1 MNKEKT
7 INIPI
12 LTRVEGE
19 TALHMQISNGN
30 ITSLELRI
38 YEPPRFFEKL
48 LEGRNTQELLDI
60 IARICGLCPVAYQMS
75 AIQAIENICGIK
87 PSTWVRNMRRLF
99 YCGEWLQNHSL
110 HIHMLA
116 LPDFL
121 GYTSAIDMAKGYSEE
136 VKRGLRLQKI
146 GNDLIKL
153 LGARSVHPVGTVI
166 GGFSHAPQKSAVTHL
181 LSQLYSGLSDAEK
194 LLHWLAELSLPDN
207 TQEFICVSLHHTN
220 EYPMN
225 EGRIISDKGL
235 NIGIDQFANHFKEH
249 QVPYSNALKCLLE
262 KKSYLVGPLARING
276 NFQTLPHEIKTLAKS
291 LGLQFPNNNMFTSI
305 IARGIEIMFCLLESI
320 RILEQYDYPESPSYQ
335 PEIKAGVGYGCT
347 EAPRGLLWHRYELDN
362 DGLIKSACIIPPTSQ
377 NQTRIEADLQYS
389 VTQFGLDKSETELRQ
404 YSEMIIRN
412 YDPCISCST
421 HFLDLR
427 VTRK

>member
-7 INIPI
+7 INIPV

-19 TALHMQISNGN
+19 TALNMQISDGK

-38 YEPPRFFEKL
+38 FEPPRFFEKL

-60 IARICGLCPVAYQMS
+60 IPRICGLCPVAYQMS
-75 AIQAIENICGIK
+75 AVQAVENIFCIK
-87 PSTWVRNMRRLF
+87 PNAWVRNMRRIF

-121 GYTSAIDMAKGYSEE
+121 GYTSGIEMAKDYSAE

-146 GNDLIKL
+146 GNDLITL

-166 GGFSHAPQKSAVTHL
+166 GGYSHAPQKQEVTNL
-181 LSQLYSGLSDAEK
+181 LSRLYLGLRDAEQ
-194 LLHWLAELSLPDN
+194 LLSWLAGFTFPDN
-207 TQEFICVSLHHTN
+207 TQDFICVSLHHAN

-235 NIGIDQFANHFKEH
+235 DIEIDQFEKHFKEF
-249 QVPYSNALKCLLE
+249 QVPYSNALKCLLHE
-262 KKSYLVGPLARING
+262 EPYLVGPLARINC
-276 NFQTLPHEIKTLAKS
+276 NFHLLPDDIKKIVKS
-291 LGLQFPNNNMFTSI
+291 LGIKFPTKNMFSSI
-305 IARGIEIMFCLLESI
+305 LARAIEIIFCLMESI
-320 RILEQYDYPESPSYQ
+320 RILEQYDYPDNTFSEPD
-335 PEIKAGVGYGCT
+335 IKAGTGYGCT
-347 EAPRGLLWHRYELDN
+347 EAPRGMLWHRYELN
-362 DGLIKSACIIPPTSQ
+362 HEGLITSASIIPPTSQ
-377 NQTRIEADLQYS
+377 NQARIEADLEHSITQY
-389 VTQFGLDKSETELRQ
+389 GLDKPEHELRR

-427 VTRK
+427 VKRK